1 MNWKTLVGALV
12 LGAGSLVPK
21 TSFASFEICNRK
33 TNGADM
39 WVTYAYYEPNV
50 STVHTDD
57 CSSYETLYSP
67 SYFTA
72 WKNTGWWYLTP
83 NQCATVYSPA
93 VSNTRAYVYADI
105 TDGSTLIGTAQPG
118 QGAPTH
124 VPFLVDPNAFAIDQY
139 ITPVFQG
146 SDPVETTGDGQCL
159 ENDMWTVSSAEIWQA
174 GNTNW
179 VLNID

>member
-1 MNWKTLVGALV
+1 MNWKLSASAMALCAV
-12 LGAGSLVPK
+12 SLVPK
-21 TSFASFEICNRK
+21 TSFAWFDICNQK

-50 STVHTDD
+50 STVYTDD

-83 NQCATVYSPA
+83 TECATVYGPA
-93 VSNTRAYVYADI
+93 IGNTRAYVYADI
-105 TDGSTLIGTAQPG
+105 TDGSTLIGIAQPG

-124 VPFLVDPNAFAIDQY
+124 PTFTLDDNAFSIDQY
-139 ITPVFQG
+139 VTPVLVG
-146 SDPVETTGDGQCL
+146 SDPVETAGEGDCIT
-159 ENDMWTVSSAEIWQA
+159 NDMYSVTTAEIWQ
-174 GNTNW
+174 GSNSNFT
-179 VLNID
+179 LTID